1 MEPNKTSMPTVELE
15 TARINAGLQS
25 LAINALVH
33 DLAAARVR
41 IAELDSKLAEHPVVE
56 DKPGNVRR
64 KA

>member
-1 MEPNKTSMPTVELE
+1 MEPIKTPLPTVEQE

-41 IAELDSKLAEHPVVE
+41 IAELEAKLAQPPIGT
-56 DKPGNVRR
+56 DK
-64 KA
+64 

>member
-1 MEPNKTSMPTVELE
+1 MEPNKTPLPTVEQE

-41 IAELDSKLAEHPVVE
+41 IAELEAKLAQPPIGT
-56 DKPGNVRR
+56 DK
-64 KA
+64 